1 MSDTPSPEVQRLAN
15 EFEELYDKFLTDV
28 YQFGVQYQVPAY
40 TMWEAL
46 EAACGADVAS
56 DYRALVD
63 EATP

>member
-1 MSDTPSPEVQRLAN
+1 MNNTPSPEAQRLAN

-28 YQFGVQYQVPAY
+28 HQYGARHQVPAY

-46 EAACGADVAS
+46 EAACGTDVAS